1 MPATEFRAAPS
12 PHRTLVALGGIVLA
26 VIVINGLIAVLGLYF
41 VNERHAR
48 ALSELDRLVENLETA
63 RAAEVHFKKQVQE
76 WKNILLRGNNLADYA
91 KYGDAFT
98 GEQQIVREK
107 LQTLA
112 TEEGPV
118 SAARVRSLIQTHE
131 DLVRRYGEALE
142 AHPTSVIDV
151 RAIDERVRGMDRPL
165 TDELESL
172 VEEVNRQVDATRA
185 AAREADAAHY
195 ATLRTLVASA
205 TGVGAA
211 LVVILL
217 LVARRSTSGRWR

>member
-12 PHRTLVALGGIVLA
+12 LRRTLVALGGMVLA

-48 ALSELDRLVENLETA
+48 ALSELDRLVETLETA
-63 RAAEVHFKKQVQE
+63 RAAEVHFMKEIQE

-91 KYGDAFT
+91 EYGDAFT

-112 TEEGPV
+112 AEDGPV
-118 SAARVRSLIQTHE
+118 PVARVRSLIQTHE
-131 DLVRRYGEALE
+131 DLERRYDEALE
-142 AHPTSVIDV
+142 AHPTSIIDA
-151 RAIDERVRGMDRPL
+151 RAIDEQVRGMDRPL

-195 ATLRTLVASA
+195 ATLRTLVTSA

-217 LVARRSTSGRWR
+217 LVARRSTSR